1 MLDKQEKDWIEEY
14 KRREARQ
21 KENQNRMAENVIK
34 KINDRQRRE
43 DEVIEQYIHQR
54 NMEL

>member
-1 MLDKQEKDWIEEY
+1 MLDKQEKDRIEEY